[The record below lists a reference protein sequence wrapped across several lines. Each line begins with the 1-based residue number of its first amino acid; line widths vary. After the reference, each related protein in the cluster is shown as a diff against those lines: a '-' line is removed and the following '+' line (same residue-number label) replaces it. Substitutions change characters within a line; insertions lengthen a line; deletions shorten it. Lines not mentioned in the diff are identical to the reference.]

1 MLRMV
6 EAARY
11 RALERVELQP
21 AGAWRPRV
29 VMAGEEFD
37 FEGKSGSALLAL
49 NAAARGEKLKWI
61 EPRHYAR
68 GSINPQRI
76 ARGLGFEG
84 HDATSAR
91 NFIRD
96 FVTAETGK
104 QNAQRRK

>member
-1 MLRMV
+1 MP

-37 FEGKSGSALLAL
+37 FDGKPSVVLLPL
-49 NAAARGEKLKWI
+49 NAAARAARLERI

-68 GSINPQRI
+68 MSVNPQRL
-76 ARGLGFEG
+76 ARSLGFTG

-91 NFIRD
+91 NFILE
-96 FVTAETGK
+96 FVAAESGK